1 MARFVPKVIE
11 TEAENEVALKLI
23 EALMEKGED
32 NLTPEEDSLF
42 GLVASLIESFES
54 RTYAISEGTPEGA
67 LRFSDGLARVAADR
81 PCGNPGLAWASVG
94 YPVWPS
100 PYQQRAGEE
109 ARQPVSGIAGGIYL
123 MPGERFCVL
132 RRFSNNCCCRQLESV
147 LRGFTLES

>member
-1 MARFVPKVIE
+1 MARVVPKVIE

-67 LRFSDGLARVAADR
+67 LRFLMDSHGLRQIDLAEILGSRGRASDILSGRRRISKEQAKKLASRFRV
-81 PCGNPGLAWASVG
+81 
-94 YPVWPS
+94 S
-100 PYQQRAGEE
+100 PA
-109 ARQPVSGIAGGIYL
+109 VFI
-123 MPGERFCVL
+123 
-132 RRFSNNCCCRQLESV
+132 
-147 LRGFTLES
+147 